1 LLAFCNA
8 GFLLSPAGSS
18 LLVAFGFSI
27 RAVELLMML
36 LNVGVP
42 VSAIQFIVF
51 LFSID
56 VIDKCP
62 RQCRAGWVRSTTR
75 RENNQE
81 RSSLQRSDDLVRKTG
96 CHHEMAPR
104 SILLR
109 FET

>member
-1 LLAFCNA
+1 
-8 GFLLSPAGSS
+8 
-18 LLVAFGFSI
+18 
-27 RAVELLMML
+27 MML

-51 LFSID
+51 IFSID
-56 VIDKCP
+56 VIDKCRGNAVP
-62 RQCRAGWVRSTTR
+62 GGFGTRTR

-81 RSSLQRSDDLVRKTG
+81 RSSLHRSDDLVRKTG
-96 CHHEMAPR
+96 CDHEMAPC

>member
-1 LLAFCNA
+1 
-8 GFLLSPAGSS
+8 
-18 LLVAFGFSI
+18 
-27 RAVELLMML
+27 ML

-56 VIDKCP
+56 AIDKCLGE
-62 RQCRAGWVRSTTR
+62 CCAGWVRSTTR

-81 RSSLQRSDDLVRKTG
+81 RSSLHRSDDLVRKTG
-96 CHHEMAPR
+96 CDHEMAPC